1 MSGKVML
8 IDGNSLLHRAYHAL
22 PPLVN
27 TRGEHTHAVYGLA
40 NMLLRLLEE
49 ESPDYVAVAMDKGRI
64 TFRHRRFAEYK
75 ANRPE
80 TPEDLQE
87 QFPLARE
94 LLTALSIP
102 LFELEDYEAD
112 DILGTLAR
120 SARQSSLPVVI
131 VSGDQDVLQLVG
143 PGLEVLLTRKGI
155 TDLRRMDDAAVE
167 EQLGIKPGQVADYK
181 ALVGDPSDNIPGVPG
196 IGPKTAVQLLSEYPG
211 VEEMLQEL
219 EEVRPPRRR
228 QQLEQH
234 QDVARLSKE
243 LATIDCQVPLEVDW
257 GDCQRRTPRAELLR
271 PLLERLEFRSLQARL
286 GLEDSGVKVEAAEP
300 EFAVLVA
307 ASPEEL
313 EQLARDCKDQGLV
326 AVVPVCSESHP
337 RRARLLG
344 CAFALPSG
352 EIWYAGGEVL
362 EPALFSEQE
371 HPLTSV
377 LSSERV
383 AKVMHGAKLGCHLF
397 CRRGRELRGLD
408 FDTKVA
414 GYLCHPE
421 GGHTLEQLNSTYGEG
436 SVPGW
441 RQLAGNSKKN
451 ATLEARAPEKLQV
464 FAGRRARALL
474 LLRERL
480 NRRLRDM
487 GLEQL
492 FREVELPLVQVL
504 ARMEK
509 RGVALSGD
517 TLEIIGA
524 ELDERILALQQEIF
538 NQAGEEFNLNS
549 PRQLSVILFEK
560 LRLPVIKKTKTGY
573 STDAEVLEKLASEHQ
588 VVERI
593 LEYRQLVKLRGT
605 YVDGLLN
612 LREPDTG
619 KVHTTFKQT
628 VAATGRLSSSEPN
641 LQNIPVRLEVGRR
654 LRKAFLPGRPD
665 AILLAGDYSQI
676 ELRVLAHI
684 TRDPFLLESFQQGQ
698 DVHTRT
704 AAEVFGVTPDQVTPT
719 LRNRAK
725 AVNFGIVYGISDYG
739 LARDLGVAREEARSY
754 IDNYLER
761 YRGVKEYMQS
771 QVERARD
778 DGYVTT
784 LFGRRRFLPDINS
797 RNAAVRSM
805 SERMAINTPIQGTAA
820 DIIKK
825 AMVDVEDSLQDDWE
839 SRLVLQVHDELI
851 LEVPQK
857 EMQGVSRLVSSCMT
871 RAARLSVPL
880 EVEIKAG
887 PNWYQMQLL
896 E

>member
-1 MSGKVML
+1 MSGKVLL

-40 NMLLRLLEE
+40 NMLLRLLEA
-49 ESPDYVAVAMDKGRI
+49 ESPHYVAVAMDKGRV
-64 TFRHRRFAEYK
+64 TFRHRQFALYK
-75 ANRPE
+75 ATRPE

-94 LLTALSIP
+94 LLAALSIP

-120 SARQSSLPVVI
+120 CARQRGLPVVV

-155 TDLRRMDDAAVE
+155 TDLRRMDEAAVE
-167 EQLGIKPGQVADYK
+167 EQYGIKPGQVADYK

-196 IGPKTAVQLLSEYPG
+196 IGPKTAVQLLADFPS
-211 VEEMLQEL
+211 VEELLQGL
-219 EEVRPPRRR
+219 EEVHPARRR
-228 QQLEQH
+228 EQLEQH
-234 QDVARLSKE
+234 QDVARLSKD
-243 LATIDCQVPLEVDW
+243 LATIYCDVPLEVKW
-257 GDCQRRTPRAELLR
+257 QDCRRWTPRTELLR

-286 GLEDSGVKVEAAEP
+286 GLESGGAEEEDGALEVCTASSLEA
-300 EFAVLVA
+300 
-307 ASPEEL
+307 L
-313 EQLARDCKDQGLV
+313 EHLAQQCQDQGLV
-326 AVVPVCSESHP
+326 AVAPVCSESHP

-352 EIWYAGGEVL
+352 ETWYAQGDML
-362 EPALFSEQE
+362 EAALFGEPE
-371 HPLTSV
+371 HPLAGV
-377 LSSERV
+377 LASDRV
-383 AKVMHGAKLGCHLF
+383 EKVMHGGKLGYHLF
-397 CRRGRELRGLD
+397 CRQGRVLRGLG
-408 FDTKVA
+408 FDTRVA

-436 SVPGW
+436 TVPGW
-441 RQLAGNSKKN
+441 RQLMENSKKG
-451 ATLEARAPEKLQV
+451 ATPEALSQEKMQA
-464 FAGRRARALL
+464 FAGRRGQALL
-474 LLRERL
+474 LLRDRL
-480 NRRLRDM
+480 EQRLRDL

-492 FREVELPLVQVL
+492 FQEVELPLVQVL

-524 ELDERILALQQEIF
+524 ELDERILALQKDIF
-538 NQAGEEFNLNS
+538 DQAGEEFNLNS

-628 VAATGRLSSSEPN
+628 VAATGRLSSAEPN
-641 LQNIPVRLEVGRR
+641 LQNIPIRLEVGRR

-665 AILLAGDYSQI
+665 AVLLAGDYSQI

-684 TRDPFLLESFQQGQ
+684 TGDPFLLESFQAGQ

-704 AAEVFGVTPDQVTPT
+704 AAEVFGVAPDQVTST

-739 LARDLGVAREEARSY
+739 LARDLGVARDEARTY
-754 IDNYLER
+754 IDNYLDR
-761 YRGVKEYMQS
+761 YRGVKEYMQR

-797 RNAAVRSM
+797 RNSPVRAM

-825 AMVDVEDSLQDDWE
+825 AMVDVETSLQDDWE

-851 LEVPQK
+851 LEVPQP
-857 EMQGVSRLVSSCMT
+857 ELEEVSQLVSSCMS

-887 PNWYQMQLL
+887 PNWYQMKTLD
-896 E
+896 